1 MNSLEQYLKPPM
13 NNQEEMYNE
22 EGERNEEENE
32 FIQNQENGN
41 DNGENQDIL
50 NQQGEIEQNKNF
62 NNQMYEEENNDII
75 QGINS
80 IKTIENKNLNEN
92 ENENENDNENEFE
105 NEDKNMNININN
117 AKNEFDYN
125 NNFLNINENTEA
137 DNLGDLMNDILSK
150 IHKLKENRAQKNN
163 NFENAPDKLSNTNNF
178 DSLLNPGT
186 DKTKIKNKSD
196 YIGKLSINN
205 KVFQNNPKMKE
216 LANLLKDYNQD
227 KNEND
232 KMQINFYNNNK
243 INIIKPEAFF
253 NNKNNNKTK
262 NIDFYEKNFE
272 KKHYISVID
281 GKAIIKG
288 QRINV
293 DGGFKMAQND
303 FKNKKFNFKDDKN
316 IFDFNIDKLNEKKD
330 KLNHYAKFGG
340 TDNNL
345 DFQLNNFNFS
355 KNNEIKYKPKK
366 VNIEDNKVDFRVLPK
381 RSFFTKDYYNE
392 ELNKINNSLFSMDKD
407 TSKIKK

>member
-13 NNQEEMYNE
+13 NNQEELYNE

-62 NNQMYEEENNDII
+62 NNQIYEEENNDII

-92 ENENENDNENEFE
+92 ENENENENAFE
-105 NEDKNMNININN
+105 NEDKNINININN

-125 NNFLNINENTEA
+125 NNFLNINENTGA

-150 IHKLKENRAQKNN
+150 IHKLKENRSQKNN
-163 NFENAPDKLSNTNNF
+163 NYETVPDKLSNTNNL
-178 DSLLNPGT
+178 DSILNPGT
-186 DKTKIKNKSD
+186 DKTKIKNKND
-196 YIGKLSINN
+196 YLGKLNISN

-232 KMQINFYNNNK
+232 KIQINFYNNNK

-303 FKNKKFNFKDDKN
+303 FKNKKLNYKDDKN
-316 IFDFNIDKLNEKKD
+316 LFDLNIDKLNEKKD
-330 KLNHYAKFGG
+330 KFNNYAKFGD
-340 TDNNL
+340 TNNNL
-345 DFQLNNFNFS
+345 DFQLNNFNYS
-355 KNNEIKYKPKK
+355 KNNDFKFKPKK

-392 ELNKINNSLFSMDKD
+392 ELNKINNSLFNMDKD
-407 TSKIKK
+407 TIKLKK

>member
-1 MNSLEQYLKPPM
+1 
-13 NNQEEMYNE
+13 
-22 EGERNEEENE
+22 
-32 FIQNQENGN
+32 
-41 DNGENQDIL
+41 
-50 NQQGEIEQNKNF
+50 
-62 NNQMYEEENNDII
+62 
-75 QGINS
+75 
-80 IKTIENKNLNEN
+80 
-92 ENENENDNENEFE
+92 
-105 NEDKNMNININN
+105 
-117 AKNEFDYN
+117 
-125 NNFLNINENTEA
+125 
-137 DNLGDLMNDILSK
+137 
-150 IHKLKENRAQKNN
+150 
-163 NFENAPDKLSNTNNF
+163 
-178 DSLLNPGT
+178 
-186 DKTKIKNKSD
+186 
-196 YIGKLSINN
+196 
-205 KVFQNNPKMKE
+205 MKE

-272 KKHYISVID
+272 KRHYISVID

-303 FKNKKFNFKDDKN
+303 FKNKKLNFKDDKN
-316 IFDFNIDKLNEKKD
+316 IFDFNIDKFNEKKD

-366 VNIEDNKVDFRVLPK
+366 VNVEDNKVDFRVFPK

>member
-13 NNQEEMYNE
+13 NNQEELYNE

-32 FIQNQENGN
+32 FVQNEENGN
-41 DNGENQDIL
+41 DNGENEDIL

-80 IKTIENKNLNEN
+80 IKRIENKNLNEN
-92 ENENENDNENEFE
+92 ENENEFE
-105 NEDKNMNININN
+105 NEDKNINININN

-125 NNFLNINENTEA
+125 NNFLNINENTDG

-150 IHKLKENRAQKNN
+150 IHKLKENRTQKNN
-163 NFENAPDKLSNTNNF
+163 NFESAPDKISNTNTF
-178 DSLLNPGT
+178 DSMINSGT

-196 YIGKLSINN
+196 YIGKLNINN

-243 INIIKPEAFF
+243 IDIIKPEAFF
-253 NNKNNNKTK
+253 STKNSAKTK

-303 FKNKKFNFKDDKN
+303 FKNKKLNFKDDKN

-330 KLNHYAKFGG
+330 KLNHYAKFGE

-345 DFQLNNFNFS
+345 DFQLNNFNYS
-355 KNNEIKYKPKK
+355 KNNEIKYRPKK
-366 VNIEDNKVDFRVLPK
+366 VKVEDNKVDFRVLPK

-392 ELNKINNSLFSMDKD
+392 ELNKINNSLFSLDKD
-407 TSKIKK
+407 TSKLKK